1 MSSRVSSFARSTANR
16 AIHLFITP
24 RPANIGE
31 SREIFRLI
39 SQFGEIEYFKS
50 LKYDA
55 LPSPNTA
62 LVIFKEEEAASYC
75 LKRSPIRFR
84 MGRATQAAEANS
96 GSVNEPARTEEPAET
111 AETPSQ
117 AQEKW
122 KSARGPS
129 GGAFGLSQSR
139 SLSTSSLPNPPR
151 PPPPMPLIEPS
162 YKAPE
167 PQSRIFQIQTNP
179 ARIRFRDQ
187 INMGHY
193 HGRFA
198 VRDDIAQEDLAKR
211 VPIVGLSC
219 IDWKAEDKPWRV
231 MQKEQEREH
240 KGPSRRRSMRELY
253 EEGPGKAG
261 AWRDEAMPSG

>member
-1 MSSRVSSFARSTANR
+1 
-16 AIHLFITP
+16 
-24 RPANIGE
+24 
-31 SREIFRLI
+31 
-39 SQFGEIEYFKS
+39 
-50 LKYDA
+50 
-55 LPSPNTA
+55 
-62 LVIFKEEEAASYC
+62 
-75 LKRSPIRFR
+75 
-84 MGRATQAAEANS
+84 
-96 GSVNEPARTEEPAET
+96 
-111 AETPSQ
+111 
-117 AQEKW
+117 
-122 KSARGPS
+122 
-129 GGAFGLSQSR
+129 
-139 SLSTSSLPNPPR
+139 
-151 PPPPMPLIEPS
+151 MPLIEPS

-240 KGPSRRRSMRELY
+240 KGPNRRKSLRELY
-253 EEGPGKAG
+253 EEGPGEAG
-261 AWRDEAMPSG
+261 PWRDEAMPSG